1 VELPTVDVDLGSTEH
16 PLMDEARRVGPNA
29 PQGQKRILA
38 IDHPLVY
45 RLRHGRWRRATW
57 LEDEAARFWLLAGAQ
72 RAAGSHSDAYE
83 VFVALHAAG
92 ELLPNDDD
100 RLRDV
105 FERDAR
111 VLTAAR
117 AEAPPAL
124 VAAAAAP
131 ETDVVIRFGELVD
144 ARVLVSAAGDEVWV
158 AIATRA
164 ADGALW
170 RMGSGS
176 CCSRSSSRLLA
187 EVSEPRPDWPS
198 GPLEWFE
205 VARLGCASR
214 SVRLDAAEAL
224 DVFHRHAGGVRDRRS
239 VAAEQRV
246 AGALNPRGKVVT
258 VTLDVLVD
266 GPFDDLR
273 LLETGHRGRV
283 ADLLLRGL
291 VNLDGG
297 LCACYSVPRY

>member
-1 VELPTVDVDLGSTEH
+1 MSARPERRTRPTIRCLRHDLGIELPTVDVDLGSTEH
-16 PLMDEARRVGPNA
+16 PLMDEARRVGPTA
-29 PQGQKRILA
+29 SQGQKRILA

-45 RLRHGRWRRATW
+45 RLRHGRWRGATW
-57 LEDEAARFWLLAGAQ
+57 LEDDAARFWLLAGAQ

-124 VAAAAAP
+124 VAAAAAS

-164 ADGALW
+164 ADGAFVADGL
-170 RMGSGS
+170 RE
-176 CCSRSSSRLLA
+176 LLFAILFEAAGA

-205 VARLGCASR
+205 VARLG
-214 SVRLDAAEAL
+214 
-224 DVFHRHAGGVRDRRS
+224 
-239 VAAEQRV
+239 
-246 AGALNPRGKVVT
+246 
-258 VTLDVLVD
+258 
-266 GPFDDLR
+266 LR
-273 LLETGHRGRV
+273 EPISP
-283 ADLLLRGL
+283 A
-291 VNLDGG
+291 
-297 LCACYSVPRY
+297 

>member
-1 VELPTVDVDLGSTEH
+1 MSAQPERRTRPTIRCLRDDLGIELPTVDVDLGSTEH
-16 PLMDEARRVGPNA
+16 PLMDEARRVGPTA

-45 RLRHGRWRRATW
+45 RLRHGRWRGATW

-111 VLTAAR
+111 VLIAAR

-124 VAAAAAP
+124 VAAAP

-164 ADGALW
+164 ADGAFVADGL
-170 RMGSGS
+170 RE
-176 CCSRSSSRLLA
+176 LLFAILFEAAGA

-205 VARLGCASR
+205 VARLG
-214 SVRLDAAEAL
+214 
-224 DVFHRHAGGVRDRRS
+224 
-239 VAAEQRV
+239 
-246 AGALNPRGKVVT
+246 
-258 VTLDVLVD
+258 
-266 GPFDDLR
+266 LR
-273 LLETGHRGRV
+273 EPISP
-283 ADLLLRGL
+283 A
-291 VNLDGG
+291 
-297 LCACYSVPRY
+297 

>member
-1 VELPTVDVDLGSTEH
+1 
-16 PLMDEARRVGPNA
+16 MDEARRVGPTA

-158 AIATRA
+158 AIATRPPM
-164 ADGALW
+164 ALCGGWAPGVAVRDPLRGCW
-170 RMGSGS
+170 RRCRSRGLTGPRG
-176 CCSRSSSRLLA
+176 RSSGLRSRA
-187 EVSEPRPDWPS
+187 WAARADQS
-198 GPLEWFE
+198 GLTPP
-205 VARLGCASR
+205 
-214 SVRLDAAEAL
+214 
-224 DVFHRHAGGVRDRRS
+224 RRS
-239 VAAEQRV
+239 TSSIVTPEAYAIVAALPPSSAWR
-246 AGALNPRGKVVT
+246 ARSIRAAKSSR
-258 VTLDVLVD
+258 
-266 GPFDDLR
+266 
-273 LLETGHRGRV
+273 
-283 ADLLLRGL
+283 
-291 VNLDGG
+291 
-297 LCACYSVPRY
+297 